1 MKIEERIKRLL
12 NDIDMKSPKVTVLMS
27 VYNGEEYLREAIESI
42 LNQTFEDFE
51 FLIINDG
58 STDSSRDIVLSY
70 RDPRAKLIDNEV
82 NIGLT
87 RSLNRGLELARGEYI
102 ARMDADDVSL
112 AERLEKQVSYL
123 ETRPEIGVLGTWVK
137 YIDGYGRS
145 IKEMHPPMGPDLI
158 KWSLLFGNRLVHS
171 SVMIQ
176 SAILEQVGTYSNEMI
191 VAQDYDLWVRVSFE
205 TQFQLAILHEELH
218 LLRRDIRSMMT
229 RHDHVV
235 EQEATGIM
243 QMAISTMLGEKVPVE
258 VIVSLRQ
265 MCRGI
270 SVDPQYIR
278 QIGKLIKQLYQV
290 YSKTVCPSEARA
302 VAQDAARLARNISLT
317 QALAIF
323 IEAVKLDP
331 LKDRKIISTLMKLV
345 LGERVMNQLRK
356 VKR

>member
-1 MKIEERIKRLL
+1 
-12 NDIDMKSPKVTVLMS
+12 
-27 VYNGEEYLREAIESI
+27 
-42 LNQTFEDFE
+42 
-51 FLIINDG
+51 
-58 STDSSRDIVLSY
+58 
-70 RDPRAKLIDNEV
+70 
-82 NIGLT
+82 
-87 RSLNRGLELARGEYI
+87 
-102 ARMDADDVSL
+102 
-112 AERLEKQVSYL
+112 
-123 ETRPEIGVLGTWVK
+123 
-137 YIDGYGRS
+137 
-145 IKEMHPPMGPDLI
+145 
-158 KWSLLFGNRLVHS
+158 
-171 SVMIQ
+171 
-176 SAILEQVGTYSNEMI
+176 
-191 VAQDYDLWVRVSFE
+191 
-205 TQFQLAILHEELH
+205 
-218 LLRRDIRSMMT
+218 MT